1 MRIFKNFGQALRGLR
16 LNRGNTFLMTLG
28 VMVGIASLTVI
39 VAIGDGIKIKVL
51 NRIANMGFGP
61 ESFSVIAGAGRM
73 FFTSSKNTVSMT
85 LEDAEDLLAL
95 PTVRLVV
102 PRQRKR
108 MQIINKKE
116 FTSTR
121 VYGVTPDWQLARGWH
136 LTDGDFLSD
145 SDLDR
150 RKRVVVLGATPVR
163 KLFKGQDDPIGKM
176 VRLQNQFYEVVGL
189 LEEKGLTESGY
200 DPDDRALI
208 PLTTSMSRL
217 THETHLHSIKIVT
230 LNPSQVPETIET
242 VRQVLRRNHNLSVLA
257 ADDFRFITPEGIMQ
271 WVTESEQALNRMLI
285 LISTV
290 SLLVGGIVIMNILLV
305 SIRERV
311 REIGIRRCFGAR
323 RSDITLQFLFESVL
337 VSLLGGAM
345 GVGLGLAVSF
355 ALKRF
360 DVLPTHITVEPFILS
375 FVFCTLIGLIFGI
388 HPARKAAFLSP
399 EESIRSQ

>member
-1 MRIFKNFGQALRGLR
+1 MRIFKNLGQALRGLR
-16 LNRGNTFLMTLG
+16 LNRGNTLLMTLG
-28 VMVGIASLTVI
+28 VMIGIASLTVI

-61 ESFSVIAGAGRM
+61 ESFSVIAGGGRM
-73 FFTSSKNTVSMT
+73 FFTRSKNTTSMT

-108 MQIINKKE
+108 MKIINKKE

-121 VYGVTPDWQLARGWH
+121 VYGVTPDWQLARGWEM
-136 LTDGDFLSD
+136 TDGDFLSD

-150 RKRVVVLGATPVR
+150 RKKVVVLGATPAR
-163 KLFKGQDDPIGKM
+163 KLFKGKESIGKM
-176 VRLQNQFYEVVGL
+176 VRLENNFYVVIGL

-217 THETHLHSIKIVT
+217 THQTYLHSIKVVT
-230 LNPSQVPETIET
+230 LDASQVPETMET
-242 VRQVLRRNHNLSVLA
+242 VRHVLRRNHNLSVLA
-257 ADDFRFITPEGIMQ
+257 DDDFRFITPEGIMQ

-323 RSDITLQFLFESVL
+323 RSDITFQFLFESIL
-337 VSLLGGAM
+337 VSLLGGIM
-345 GVGLGLAVSF
+345 GVGLGLIISF
-355 ALKRF
+355 GLKRF
-360 DVLPTHITVEPFILS
+360 DILPTHITVEPFILS
-375 FVFCTLIGLIFGI
+375 FVFCSLIGLIFGI
-388 HPARKAAFLSP
+388 HPARKAAMLSP
-399 EESIRSQ
+399 EEAIRSQ

>member
-1 MRIFKNFGQALRGLR
+1 MRIFKNFRQALRGLR
-16 LNRGNTFLMTLG
+16 LNRGNTFLMTMG
-28 VMVGIASLTVI
+28 VMIGIASLTVI
-39 VAIGDGIKIKVL
+39 VAIGDGIKVKVL
-51 NRIANMGFGP
+51 DRIANMGFGP

-73 FFTSSKNTVSMT
+73 FFTRSKNTVSMT

-121 VYGVTPDWQLARGWH
+121 VYGVTPDWQLARGWNMK
-136 LTDGDFLSD
+136 DGDFLSD

-150 RKRVVVLGATPVR
+150 KKRVIVLGATPTR
-163 KLFKGQDDPIGKM
+163 KLFKGEDPIGRM
-176 VRLQNQFYEVVGL
+176 LRLQNNFYEVIGL

-217 THETHLHSIKIVT
+217 THETHLHSIKVVT
-230 LNPSQVPETIET
+230 LNPSQVPETMEA
-242 VRQVLRRNHNLSVLA
+242 VRQILRRNHNLSVLA
-257 ADDFRFITPEGIMQ
+257 ADDFRFVTPEGIMQ

-337 VSLLGGAM
+337 VSLLGGVM
-345 GVGLGLAVSF
+345 GIGLGLALSF
-355 ALKRF
+355 GLKRF
-360 DVLPTHITVEPFILS
+360 DVLPTHMTVEPFILS
-375 FVFCTLIGLIFGI
+375 FVFCTLIGLVFGI

>member
-1 MRIFKNFGQALRGLR
+1 
-16 LNRGNTFLMTLG
+16 
-28 VMVGIASLTVI
+28 
-39 VAIGDGIKIKVL
+39 
-51 NRIANMGFGP
+51 
-61 ESFSVIAGAGRM
+61 VIAGAGKM
-73 FFTSSKNTVSMT
+73 FFTRSKNTTSMS
-85 LEDAEDLLAL
+85 LEDSEDLLAL

-108 MQIINKKE
+108 MQVINKKE
-116 FTSTR
+116 FTNTR
-121 VYGVTPDWQLARGWH
+121 IYGVTPDWQLARGWKMQ
-136 LTDGDFLSD
+136 DGDFLSD

-150 RKRVVVLGATPVR
+150 RKRVIVLGSTPAR
-163 KLFKGQDDPIGKM
+163 KLFKNNEPIGKM
-176 VRLQNQFYEVVGL
+176 LRLQNNYYKVIGL

-217 THETHLHSIKIVT
+217 THQTYLHSIKVVT
-230 LNPSQVPETIET
+230 LDSSQVPETMEA
-242 VRQVLRRNHNLSVLA
+242 VRQILRRNHNLSVFA
-257 ADDFRFITPEGIMQ
+257 EDDFRFITPEGIML

-323 RSDITLQFLFESVL
+323 RSDITFQFLFESVL
-337 VSLLGGAM
+337 VSLLGGLM
-345 GVGLGLAVSF
+345 GVGLGLAMSF

-360 DVLPTHITVEPFILS
+360 DILPTHITVEPFILA
-375 FVFCTLIGLIFGI
+375 FMFCSLIGLIFGI

>member
-16 LNRGNTFLMTLG
+16 LNRGNTILMTLG
-28 VMVGIASLTVI
+28 VMVGITSLTVI
-39 VAIGDGIKIKVL
+39 VAIGDGIKVKVL
-51 NRIANMGFGP
+51 DRIANIGFGP

-73 FFTSSKNTVSMT
+73 FFTRSNNTISMT
-85 LEDAEDLLAL
+85 LEDTEDLLAL

-108 MQIINKKE
+108 MQIINKRE

-121 VYGVTPDWQLARGWH
+121 VYGVTPDWQLARGWKIV
-136 LTDGDFLSD
+136 DGNFLSD

-150 RKRVVVLGATPVR
+150 KKRVVVLGATPTR
-163 KLFKGQDDPIGKM
+163 KLFKGKDPIGKM
-176 VRLQNQFYEVVGL
+176 VRLQNQFYEVIGL

-399 EESIRSQ
+399 EESIRS

>member
-1 MRIFKNFGQALRGLR
+1 
-16 LNRGNTFLMTLG
+16 
-28 VMVGIASLTVI
+28 MVGITSLTVI
-39 VAIGDGIKIKVL
+39 VAIGDGIKVKVL
-51 NRIANMGFGP
+51 DRIANIGFGP

-73 FFTSSKNTVSMT
+73 FFTRSKNTISMT

-108 MQIINKKE
+108 MQIINKRE

-121 VYGVTPDWQLARGWH
+121 VYGVTPDWQLARGWKIV
-136 LTDGDFLSD
+136 DGNFLSD

-150 RKRVVVLGATPVR
+150 KKRVVVLGATPTR
-163 KLFKGQDDPIGKM
+163 KLFKGKDPIGKM
-176 VRLQNQFYEVVGL
+176 VRLQNQFYEVIGL

>member
-1 MRIFKNFGQALRGLR
+1 
-16 LNRGNTFLMTLG
+16 MTLG
-28 VMVGIASLTVI
+28 VMIGIASLTVI

-51 NRIANMGFGP
+51 NRITNMGFGP

-73 FFTSSKNTVSMT
+73 FFARSQNTVSMS
-85 LEDAEDLLAL
+85 LQDSEDLLAL

-108 MQIINKKE
+108 LQIINKKE
-116 FTSTR
+116 FTNTR
-121 VYGVTPDWQLARGWH
+121 VYGVTPDWQLARGWEMVDGEF
-136 LTDGDFLSD
+136 LTD
-145 SDLDR
+145 SDLER
-150 RKRVVVLGATPVR
+150 RKRVVVLGATPTR
-163 KLFKGQDDPIGKM
+163 KLFKGADPIGKM
-176 VRLQNQFYEVVGL
+176 VRIQNNFYEVIGL

-217 THETHLHSIKIVT
+217 THVTYLHSIKVVAFDS
-230 LNPSQVPETIET
+230 SQVPETMEA

-323 RSDITLQFLFESVL
+323 RLDITLQFLFESIL

-345 GVGLGLAVSF
+345 GVGLGLAISF
-355 ALKRF
+355 GLQRF
-360 DVLPTHITVEPFILS
+360 DVLPTHITIEPFILS
-375 FVFCTLIGLIFGI
+375 FVFCSLIGLIFGI
-388 HPARKAAFLSP
+388 HPARKAAFMSP

>member
-1 MRIFKNFGQALRGLR
+1 M
-16 LNRGNTFLMTLG
+16 NRGNTFLMTLG
-28 VMVGIASLTVI
+28 VMVGITSLTVI
-39 VAIGDGIKIKVL
+39 VAIGDGIKVKVL
-51 NRIANMGFGP
+51 DRIANIGFGP

-73 FFTSSKNTVSMT
+73 FFTRSKNTISMT
-85 LEDAEDLLAL
+85 LEDTEDLLAL

-108 MQIINKKE
+108 MQIINKRE

-121 VYGVTPDWQLARGWH
+121 GYGVTPDWQLARGWKIV
-136 LTDGDFLSD
+136 DGNFLSD

-150 RKRVVVLGATPVR
+150 KKRVVVLGATPTR
-163 KLFKGQDDPIGKM
+163 KLFKGKDPIGKM
-176 VRLQNQFYEVVGL
+176 VRLQNQFYEVIGL

>member
-1 MRIFKNFGQALRGLR
+1 MRIFKNLGQAIRGLR
-16 LNRGNTFLMTLG
+16 LNRGNTILMTLG
-28 VMVGIASLTVI
+28 VMIGIASLTVI

-51 NRIANMGFGP
+51 SRIANMGFGP

-73 FFTSSKNTVSMT
+73 FFSRSKNTTSMT

-102 PRQRKR
+102 PRQRTR
-108 MQIINKKE
+108 TQIINKKE
-116 FTSTR
+116 FTGTR
-121 VYGVTPDWQLARGWH
+121 VYGVTPDWQLARGWKMA
-136 LTDGDFLSD
+136 DGDFLSD

-150 RKRVVVLGATPVR
+150 RKRVIVLGATPAR
-163 KLFKGQDDPIGKM
+163 KLFKGKDAVGKM
-176 VRLQNQFYEVVGL
+176 VRVQNNYYQVIGL
-189 LEEKGLTESGY
+189 LEEKGMTESGY

-208 PLTTSMSRL
+208 PLTTSISRL
-217 THETHLHSIKIVT
+217 THQTYLHSIKVVA
-230 LNPSQVPETIET
+230 LDSSQVPETMEA
-242 VRQVLRRNHNLSVLA
+242 VRQILRRNHNLSVLA
-257 ADDFRFITPEGIMQ
+257 DDDFRFVTPEGIMQ

-323 RSDITLQFLFESVL
+323 RSDITFQFLFESVL
-337 VSLLGGAM
+337 VSLLGGLM
-345 GVGLGLAVSF
+345 GVGLGLTISF
-355 ALKRF
+355 GLKRF

-399 EESIRSQ
+399 EESIRS

>member
-1 MRIFKNFGQALRGLR
+1 MRIFKNLGQALRGLR
-16 LNRGNTFLMTLG
+16 LNRGNTVLMTLG
-28 VMVGIASLTVI
+28 VMIGIASLTVI

-61 ESFSVIAGAGRM
+61 ESFSVIAGGGRM
-73 FFTSSKNTVSMT
+73 FFSRSKNTTSMT

-116 FTSTR
+116 FTNTR
-121 VYGVTPDWQLARGWH
+121 VYGVTPDWQLARGWEM
-136 LTDGDFLSD
+136 TDGNFLSD
-145 SDLDR
+145 VDLDR
-150 RKRVVVLGATPVR
+150 RKRVVVLGATPAR
-163 KLFKGQDDPIGKM
+163 KLFKGKDSIGKM
-176 VRLQNQFYEVVGL
+176 VRLENNFYEVIGL

-217 THETHLHSIKIVT
+217 THQTYLHSIKVVT
-230 LNPSQVPETIET
+230 LEPSQVPETMES

-257 ADDFRFITPEGIMQ
+257 DDDFRFITPEGIMQ

-290 SLLVGGIVIMNILLV
+290 SLLVGGVVIMNILLV

-323 RSDITLQFLFESVL
+323 RTDITLQFLFESIL
-337 VSLLGGAM
+337 VSLLGGVM
-345 GVGLGLAVSF
+345 GVGLGLVISF
-355 ALKRF
+355 GLQRF
-360 DVLPTHITVEPFILS
+360 DVLPTHITIEPFVLS
-375 FVFCTLIGLIFGI
+375 FAFCSLIGLIFGI

-399 EESIRSQ
+399 EDSIRAQ